1 MYAIMAT
8 SKKKIAVITGTSIIA
23 AGGIG
28 TAVAV
33 SNHANHSTAPSKNK
47 KVAKYPLN

>member
-1 MYAIMAT
+1 MAT

-33 SNHANHSTAPSKNK
+33 SNHANGSGANSVRDDHLTS
-47 KVAKYPLN
+47 Y